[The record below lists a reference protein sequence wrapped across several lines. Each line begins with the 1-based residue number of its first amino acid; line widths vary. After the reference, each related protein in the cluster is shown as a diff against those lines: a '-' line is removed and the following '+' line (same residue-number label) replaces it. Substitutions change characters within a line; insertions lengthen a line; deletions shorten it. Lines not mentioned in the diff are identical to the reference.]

1 MLSVRLNGEPR
12 HLEEGAT
19 VASLLDSLGLN
30 RDGVAVA
37 VNRRVVP
44 RSEHSKSEV
53 PEGAEIE
60 VIRAVGGG

>member
-1 MLSVRLNGEPR
+1 MITITLNGEQR
-12 HLEEGAT
+12 QLRAGST
-19 VASLLDSLGLN
+19 VSDVLDELGMN

-44 RSEHSKSEV
+44 RSEHAENEV
-53 PEGAEIE
+53 PDGAEIE